1 MHSQFSNTFTIQTLP
16 YLDKFNKCYKNILT
30 TNQIPNGPLAKFVRK
45 IQYPKLSTFQHDSPC
60 YTYPKCIYSLNI
72 DNDCSPIGDRIQNLT
87 TFLLSN
93 GYQIETQITNI
104 YNNSDPKRKI
114 VYTVT
119 YYGNNPPQIVY
130 MR

>member
-1 MHSQFSNTFTIQTLP
+1 MNLHSSNTFTIETIP
-16 YLDKFNKCYKNILT
+16 YLDRFNKCYKNILT
-30 TNQIPNGPLAKFVRK
+30 VNQIPNGPLGRLVRRME
-45 IQYPKLSTFQHDSPC
+45 YPKLSKFQQDSPC
-60 YTYPKCIYSLNI
+60 YTYPKCIYALDL
-72 DNDCSPIGDRIQNLT
+72 DNDCSPIGNRIQNLT
-87 TFLLSN
+87 GFLLSN

-119 YYGNNPPQIVY
+119 YYGNNPPQICY